1 MRDNSLKTFI
11 RETYS
16 TKSPV
21 PYLITIQIA
30 LFILIHI
37 FDLMQELGFTSISLY
52 DKTVN
57 ILSLP
62 SSFSQFILQP
72 WSIISYSFVNI
83 GLFTIL
89 FNCLWLYWI
98 STIFLNFLN
107 DKQLSFIIGSSI
119 ILTAILYLTIGEIS
133 SLHISRDSY
142 LISFNIPLAALV
154 SSIVILVPNMQ
165 IRLLLLGSIQ
175 FKYVAIVYIV
185 LQCSF
190 FVMSDK
196 IAAIVFLL
204 IVAYGILFT
213 YLLNKGVDLSKK
225 LPKFS
230 RTKKLKV
237 VARNNNL
244 DSVSITSNYYPDQ
257 ETVDKILD
265 KISSSGY
272 DSLTSNEK
280 ETLFKASQK

>member
-230 RTKKLKV
+230 RSKKLKV